1 MYLLGLGLLLLAL
14 KFLALGP
21 VATWSWWLVLAPFGL
36 AVLWWAWADAY
47 GYTRRQVMRREQAR
61 RQARIDRQRQAQGG
75 VEALF
80 EVLAMALAADRL
92 DHEGAEIPLQG
103 GLADFDILGG
113 GGAGTGTQQAEQQ
126 R

>member
-14 KFLALGP
+14 KFFALGA
-21 VATWSWWLVLAPFGL
+21 VAAWSWWLVLTPFGL

-61 RQARIDRQRQAQGG
+61 RQARIDRQRQAQGLP
-75 VEALF
+75 ANKN
-80 EVLAMALAADRL
+80 
-92 DHEGAEIPLQG
+92 
-103 GLADFDILGG
+103 
-113 GGAGTGTQQAEQQ
+113 Q